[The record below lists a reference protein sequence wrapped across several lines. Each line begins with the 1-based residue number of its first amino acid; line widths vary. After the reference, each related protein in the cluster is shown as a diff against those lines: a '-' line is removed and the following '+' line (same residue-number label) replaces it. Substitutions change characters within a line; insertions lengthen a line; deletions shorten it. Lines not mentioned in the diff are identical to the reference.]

1 MGTYYKT
8 LHVKYGKAIE
18 NQIRKK
24 IKTKEHQDILLG
36 ILLGNDEGIES
47 KTKQNF
53 IGSNLSHILAVSG
66 MHVAYVIAITSCIL
80 TVLKIGKKKT
90 QIITILLLIFFM
102 LLTNNT
108 PSVRRACTMA
118 ILSIIAI
125 LIGRKSDNIN
135 NMAVSLLII
144 LIQNPFYILN
154 TGLILS
160 YTATLGIIL
169 LLAKEKEE
177 EIKPLQ
183 KIKKLIQVSI
193 SAYIAILPVNMLL
206 FRTISLTFIFSNIL
220 ISFIIGIIIMLGF
233 IISIPIY
240 IPILPVILE
249 ILLSALTKIT
259 EIFSTIPISN
269 ILVCPPTYLAIFIY
283 YIIFLFYIY
292 LKKLKRKKLQKKNGK
307 KAINKCG

>member
-8 LHVKYGKAIE
+8 LHVKHGKAIE

-66 MHVAYVIAITSCIL
+66 MHVAYVIAITSYVL
-80 TVLKIGKKKT
+80 TVLKIGKKETK
-90 QIITILLLIFFM
+90 IITILLLIFFM

-108 PSVRRACTMA
+108 LSVRRACIMA

-125 LIGRKSDNIN
+125 LIERKSDNIN
-135 NMAVSLLII
+135 NMAVSLLIV

-160 YTATLGIIL
+160 YTATLSIIL
-169 LLAKEKEE
+169 LLPKEKEE

-183 KIKKLIQVSI
+183 KIKKLAQVSI
-193 SAYIAILPVNMLL
+193 SAYIAILPINMLL

-240 IPILPVILE
+240 IPILPGILE

-259 EIFSTIPISN
+259 EIFSNIPISN
-269 ILVCPPTYLAIFIY
+269 ILVCPPTYLVIFIY
-283 YIIFLFYIY
+283 YIILIFYIY
-292 LKKLKRKKLQKKNGK
+292 LKKLKRKNLQKKNRK

>member
-1 MGTYYKT
+1 M
-8 LHVKYGKAIE
+8 HVKHGNIIE

-36 ILLGNDEGIES
+36 ILLGNDEAIEK

-53 IGSNLSHILAVSG
+53 IESNLSHILAVSG
-66 MHVAYVIAITSCIL
+66 MHVAYVIAITSYTL
-80 TVLKIGKKKT
+80 TLLKIGKKKT
-90 QIITILLLIFFM
+90 KIITIILLTFFM
-102 LLTNNT
+102 MLTNNT
-108 PSVRRACTMA
+108 PSVRRACIMA
-118 ILSIIAI
+118 ILSIIAV

-135 NMAVSLLII
+135 NMGISLLII

-169 LLAKEKEE
+169 LLPKEKEE
-177 EIKPLQ
+177 INTFQ
-183 KIKKLIQVSI
+183 KIKQIIQVSI
-193 SAYIAILPVNMLL
+193 SAYIAILPINMLL

-220 ISFIIGIIIMLGF
+220 ISFIIGIIIILGF

-240 IPILPVILE
+240 IPIVPVILE

-259 EIFSTIPISN
+259 EIFSNIPISN
-269 ILVCPPTYLAIFIY
+269 ILVCPPTYLVIFIY
-283 YIIFLFYIY
+283 YIMLLFGIY
-292 LKKLKRKKLQKKNGK
+292 LKKLKRKTIQKKNRK

>member
-1 MGTYYKT
+1 M
-8 LHVKYGKAIE
+8 HVKHGNIIE

-36 ILLGNDEGIES
+36 ILLGNDDGIE
-47 KTKQNF
+47 KEVKQNF
-53 IGSNLSHILAVSG
+53 IGSSLSHILAVSG
-66 MHVAYVIAITSCIL
+66 MHVAYVIAITSYTL

-90 QIITILLLIFFM
+90 KIITIILLTFFM
-102 LLTNNT
+102 TLTNNT
-108 PSVRRACTMA
+108 PSVRRACIMA
-118 ILSIIAI
+118 ILSIIAV

-135 NMAVSLLII
+135 NMGISLLII

-169 LLAKEKEE
+169 LLPKEKEE

-183 KIKKLIQVSI
+183 KIKKLMQVSI

-220 ISFIIGIIIMLGF
+220 ISFIIGIIIILGF
-233 IISIPIY
+233 IISTPISL
-240 IPILPVILE
+240 PILPTILE

-259 EIFSTIPISN
+259 EIFSNIPISN
-269 ILVCPPTYLAIFIY
+269 ILVCPPTYLVIFIY
-283 YIIFLFYIY
+283 YIMLLFEIY
-292 LKKLKRKKLQKKNGK
+292 LKKLKRKTIQKKNRK

>member
-1 MGTYYKT
+1 M
-8 LHVKYGKAIE
+8 HVKHGNIIE

-36 ILLGNDEGIES
+36 ILLGNDDGIE
-47 KTKQNF
+47 KEVKQNF
-53 IGSNLSHILAVSG
+53 IGSSLSHILAVSG
-66 MHVAYVIAITSCIL
+66 MHVAYVIAITSYTL

-90 QIITILLLIFFM
+90 KIITIILLTFFM

-108 PSVRRACTMA
+108 PSVRRACIMA
-118 ILSIIAI
+118 ILSIIAV

-135 NMAVSLLII
+135 NMGISLLII

-169 LLAKEKEE
+169 LLPKEKEE

-183 KIKKLIQVSI
+183 KIRKLAQVSI
-193 SAYIAILPVNMLL
+193 SVCIAILPVNMLL
-206 FRTISLTFIFSNIL
+206 FRTISLTFIISNIL
-220 ISFIIGIIIMLGF
+220 ISFIIGIIIILGF
-233 IISIPIY
+233 IISTPISL
-240 IPILPVILE
+240 PILPTILE
-249 ILLSALTKIT
+249 ILLSALTRIT
-259 EIFSTIPISN
+259 EIFSNIPISN
-269 ILVCPPTYLAIFIY
+269 ILVCPPTYLVIFIY
-283 YIIFLFYIY
+283 YIMLLFGIY
-292 LKKLKRKKLQKKNGK
+292 LKKLKRKTIQKKNRK

>member
-1 MGTYYKT
+1 M
-8 LHVKYGKAIE
+8 HVKHGNIIE

-36 ILLGNDEGIES
+36 ILLGNDEAIEK

-53 IGSNLSHILAVSG
+53 IESNLSHILAVSG
-66 MHVAYVIAITSCIL
+66 MHVAYVIAITSYTL
-80 TVLKIGKKKT
+80 TLLKIGKKKT
-90 QIITILLLIFFM
+90 KIITIILLTFFM
-102 LLTNNT
+102 MLTNNT
-108 PSVRRACTMA
+108 PSVRRACIMA
-118 ILSIIAI
+118 ILSIIAV

-135 NMAVSLLII
+135 NMGISLLII

-169 LLAKEKEE
+169 LLPKEKEE

-183 KIKKLIQVSI
+183 KIRKLAQVSI
-193 SAYIAILPVNMLL
+193 SVCIAILPVNMIL
-206 FRTISLTFIFSNIL
+206 FRTISLTFIISNIL
-220 ISFIIGIIIMLGF
+220 ISFIIGIIIILGF
-233 IISIPIY
+233 IISTPISL
-240 IPILPVILE
+240 PILPTILE

-259 EIFSTIPISN
+259 EIFSNIPISN
-269 ILVCPPTYLAIFIY
+269 ILVCPPTYLVIFIY
-283 YIIFLFYIY
+283 YIILLFGIY
-292 LKKLKRKKLQKKNGK
+292 LKKLKRKTIQKKNRK

>member
-169 LLAKEKEE
+169 LLPKEK

-183 KIKKLIQVSI
+183 KIKKLAQVSI

-233 IISIPIY
+233 IISIPIS
-240 IPILPVILE
+240 IPILPYILE

-259 EIFSTIPISN
+259 EIFSSIPISN
-269 ILVCPPTYLAIFIY
+269 ILVCPPTYLVIFIY
-283 YIIFLFYIY
+283 YIILLFYIY
-292 LKKLKRKKLQKKNGK
+292 IKKLKRKNLQKKNRK

>member
-1 MGTYYKT
+1 M
-8 LHVKYGKAIE
+8 HVKHGNIIE

-36 ILLGNDEGIES
+36 ILLGNDDGIEEEV
-47 KTKQNF
+47 KQNF
-53 IGSNLSHILAVSG
+53 IESNLSHILAVSG
-66 MHVAYVIAITSCIL
+66 MHVAYVIAITNYTL
-80 TVLKIGKKKT
+80 TVLKIGKKKIK
-90 QIITILLLIFFM
+90 IITIILLTFFM
-102 LLTNNT
+102 MLTNNT
-108 PSVRRACTMA
+108 PSVRRACIMA
-118 ILSIIAI
+118 ILSIIAV

-135 NMAVSLLII
+135 NMGISLLII

-169 LLAKEKEE
+169 LLPKEKEE

-183 KIKKLIQVSI
+183 KIKKLAQVSI
-193 SAYIAILPVNMLL
+193 SVCIAILPVNMIL

-220 ISFIIGIIIMLGF
+220 ISFIIGIIIILGF
-233 IISIPIY
+233 IISTPISL
-240 IPILPVILE
+240 PILPTILE

-259 EIFSTIPISN
+259 EIFSNIPISN
-269 ILVCPPTYLAIFIY
+269 ILVCPPTYLVIFIY
-283 YIIFLFYIY
+283 YIMLLFGIY
-292 LKKLKRKKLQKKNGK
+292 LKKLKRKTIQKKNRK

>member
-1 MGTYYKT
+1 M
-8 LHVKYGKAIE
+8 HVKHGNIIE
-18 NQIRKK
+18 IQIRKK

-36 ILLGNDEGIES
+36 ILLGNDDGIE
-47 KTKQNF
+47 KEIKQNF

-66 MHVAYVIAITSCIL
+66 MHVAYVIAITTYIL
-80 TVLKIGKKKT
+80 TLLKIGKKKT
-90 QIITILLLIFFM
+90 KIITITLLIFFM

-108 PSVRRACTMA
+108 PSVKRACIMA

-125 LIGRKSDNIN
+125 LINRKSDNIN

-169 LLAKEKEE
+169 LLPKEKEE
-177 EIKPLQ
+177 INTFQ
-183 KIKKLIQVSI
+183 KIRKLIQVSI
-193 SAYIAILPVNMLL
+193 SAYIAILPINMLL

-220 ISFIIGIIIMLGF
+220 ISFIIGIIIILGF

-240 IPILPVILE
+240 IPIVPVILE

-259 EIFSTIPISN
+259 EIFSNIPISN
-269 ILVCPPTYLAIFIY
+269 ILVCPPTNLIIFIY
-283 YIIFLFYIY
+283 YIILLFAIY
-292 LKKLKRKKLQKKNGK
+292 LKKLKRKTIQKKNRK